1 MATLKNILDK
11 RLIKYL
17 MLFFMVSFLISTVS
31 AFIGKAE
38 GVAFSSYTWYELSV
52 NLMVRYAFKFLFIF
66 SAILF
71 VRYLFLK
78 KIVSRWGQ
86 IILHFLFAITLTFY
100 SVFVQLLGSNWFFG
114 ANEDVTWD
122 YIYRSSILGTDY
134 NFFLYFC
141 MIAIVYAYYAF
152 VKQKDLEIKENQLK
166 TQLLDSKL
174 NALQSQLQP
183 HFLFNALNDI
193 SSLVDVS
200 PEKSQDAIVDL
211 SDLLRQTLSLN
222 NTKYI
227 SVLDEISLVKK
238 YLDIEKIRFQDKLN
252 FSFTIS
258 EKSKTFNMPPLLL
271 QPIVENS
278 IKHGYSMEH
287 DIISVL
293 IEIVEEPDKIAFFI
307 TNNGKP
313 INSEK
318 ITYGTGI
325 QNVISRLQTLYENNF
340 VFDMMNTKDHKVR
353 TVLKIPKSLDT
364 VSGSLDL

>member
-1 MATLKNILDK
+1 MKTLKNLLDK

-38 GVAFSSYTWYELSV
+38 GIAFSSYSWFELSI
-52 NLMVRYAFKFLFIF
+52 NLLVRYAFKFLFIF
-66 SAILF
+66 SAILL
-71 VRYLFLK
+71 VRYLFMK
-78 KIVSRWGQ
+78 KIISRWGQ
-86 IILHFLFAITLTFY
+86 IILHFIFAIGLTFY

-114 ANEDVTWD
+114 ANEDVTWN

-141 MIAIVYAYYAF
+141 MIAIVYAYYTF
-152 VKQKDLEIKENQLK
+152 VKQKDLEIKESQLK

-183 HFLFNALNDI
+183 HFLFNTLNDI

-200 PEKSQDAIVDL
+200 PEKSQDAIADL

-222 NTKYI
+222 NTKFI
-227 SVLDEISLVKK
+227 AVSDEIKLVKK

-252 FSFTIS
+252 FSFSLS
-258 EKSKTFNMPPLLL
+258 EEINSFNMPPLLL

-278 IKHGYSMEH
+278 IKHGFSFEN
-287 DIISVL
+287 DSISVL
-293 IEIVEEPDKIAFFI
+293 VEIVEEQDKIAFFI
-307 TNNGKP
+307 SNNGKLL
-313 INSEK
+313 SQEK
-318 ITYGTGI
+318 IIYGTGI
-325 QNVISRLQTLYENNF
+325 QNVITRLHTLYEENF
-340 VFDMMNTKDHKVR
+340 EFDMTNTKDRKVR
-353 TVLKIPKSLDT
+353 TVLKIPKSLGN
-364 VSGSLDL
+364 VSGSSNQ